1 MYINFYFYKGRAAMF
16 GLSVLNIKELRLQN
30 FSIKIGN
37 FLYNLINET
46 YIYHERFYNIKKP
59 VNCRN
64 PI

>member
-46 YIYHERFYNIKKP
+46 YIS
-59 VNCRN
+59 
-64 PI
+64 